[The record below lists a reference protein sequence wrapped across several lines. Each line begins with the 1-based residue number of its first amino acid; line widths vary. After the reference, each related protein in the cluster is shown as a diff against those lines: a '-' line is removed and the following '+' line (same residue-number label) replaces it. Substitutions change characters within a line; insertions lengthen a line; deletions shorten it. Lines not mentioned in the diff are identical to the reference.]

1 MDLNT
6 PASELPLVGPVY
18 VSRLKRLDI
27 NTIGDLL
34 HHVPSRY
41 LDFRLTSEIRNV
53 RPGETVTLRGQIVS
67 MDNIYTKK
75 GTKIQAA
82 KVKDSTGEIEAIW
95 FNQPFLVRNLPEGTI
110 VSLAGKVDWFG
121 RKIALISPEYEKV
134 LGNKKSLHTGRLVP
148 IYPET
153 SGISSKWMRGK
164 IAFGFDQ
171 VQNNIEDNLPTS
183 ILKNLNLVD
192 LSSAISSVHFPKTLE
207 EVEEG
212 KKRLAFDELL
222 RIQLN
227 SLWKKK
233 KWEQNKASFRLSVKI
248 KDTSKFLKKL
258 PFKLTASQD
267 DAVKE
272 ILDDLGK
279 DNPMNRLLEGDVG
292 SGKTVVAAI
301 AAFACF
307 LNEHQTVF
315 MAPTQILA
323 EQHFKTLKQMFSP
336 FKVRISLITSDG
348 IKKDFGRSD
357 IFVGTHALLHK
368 KLDLANVA
376 LVVIDEQHKFG
387 VKQRARLIRK
397 SGNKSTA
404 PHILTMTATPIP
416 RTIALT
422 FYGDLDLST
431 LTELPKGRK
440 PIKTWTIPPQKR
452 ESAYQWVGEQIN
464 ENQAQVFV
472 IVPLI
477 EESEKETMKQIKA
490 ATSEYKAIKKIFP
503 KLSIGLLHGRLKTKD
518 KNKVI
523 DLFKKGSTDILVS
536 TPVVEVGIDV
546 PAATIMLIEA
556 AERFGLAQL
565 HQLRGRIGRGEK
577 ESYCLLFAETKS
589 PKVQARLNALK
600 ITMSGFELAE
610 LDLKLRGPGEIFGT
624 KQHGFPELKIASW
637 QDTELIIITKG
648 LAQKVFKNPKKY
660 KKLSSRFN
668 KGKILT
674 N

>member
-1 MDLNT
+1 MDLTT
-6 PASELPLVGPVY
+6 PATKLPLVGPVY

-27 NTIGDLL
+27 GTIGDLL

-41 LDFRLTSEIRNV
+41 LDFRLISEIKNV
-53 RPGETVTLRGQIVS
+53 RPGETVTLGGQIIS
-67 MDNIYTKK
+67 IKNIYTKK
-75 GTKIQAA
+75 GIKIQTA
-82 KVKDSTGEIEAIW
+82 KIKDSTGEIEAIW
-95 FNQPFLVRNLPEGTI
+95 FNQPFLIRNLPEGTM

-121 RKIALISPEYEKV
+121 RKIALISPEYEIIRE
-134 LGNKKSLHTGRLVP
+134 NKKPIHTGRLVP

-153 SGISSKWMRGK
+153 SGISSKWLRGK
-164 IAFGFDQ
+164 INIGFTNAQ
-171 VQNNIEDNLPTS
+171 ANIEDNVPTAT
-183 ILKNLNLVD
+183 LKKLDLID
-192 LSSAISSVHFPKTLE
+192 LSSAIKGVHFPKTLKE
-207 EVEEG
+207 AKKG
-212 KKRLAFDELL
+212 RKRLAFDELL

-233 KWEQNKASFRLSVKI
+233 IWKQNKVSSRLSI
-248 KDTSKFLKKL
+248 KMDETSKFLKKL
-258 PFKLTASQD
+258 PFKLTTSQND
-267 DAVKE
+267 SVKE
-272 ILDDLGK
+272 ILDDLSK
-279 DNPMNRLLEGDVG
+279 DSPMNRLLEGDVG

-307 LNEHQTVF
+307 LNERQTVF
-315 MAPTQILA
+315 MVPTQILA
-323 EQHFKTLKQMFSP
+323 EQHFKTLKQMLSP
-336 FKVRISLITSDG
+336 FKVRISLVTSDG
-348 IKKDFGRSD
+348 IKKDLGRSD
-357 IFVGTHALLHK
+357 IFVGTHALIHK
-368 KLDLANVA
+368 KLDFDKVSLI
-376 LVVIDEQHKFG
+376 VIDEQHKFG
-387 VKQRARLIRK
+387 VKQRTRLIRK
-397 SGNKSTA
+397 SGNKLIA

-440 PIKTWTIPPQKR
+440 PIKTWTVPPQKR
-452 ESAYQWVGEQIN
+452 KSAYKWVGEQIDKQQT
-464 ENQAQVFV
+464 QAFV

-477 EESEKETMKQIKA
+477 EESEKETMKQVKA
-490 ATSEYKAIKKIFP
+490 ATSEYKAIKEIFP
-503 KLSIGLLHGRLKTKD
+503 DLSIGLLHGKLKVKD

-523 DLFKKGSTDILVS
+523 NSFKKGSIDILVS

-546 PAATIMLIEA
+546 PNATIMLIEA

-600 ITMSGFELAE
+600 KTMSGFELAE

-624 KQHGFPELKIASW
+624 KQHGFPELRIASW
-637 QDTELIIITKG
+637 QDAKLIKITKS
-648 LAQKVFKNPKKY
+648 LAQQVLKNPKKY
-660 KKLSSRFN
+660 NKLSSRFN
-668 KGKILT
+668 KNQILP

>member
-1 MDLNT
+1 MDLT
-6 PASELPLVGPVY
+6 SLATDLPLVGPVY

-41 LDFRLTSEIRNV
+41 LDFRLISEIRNV
-53 RPGETVTLRGQIVS
+53 RSGETVTLGGQIIS
-67 MDNIYTKK
+67 MKNIYTKK
-75 GTKIQAA
+75 GTKIQVA
-82 KVKDSTGEIEAIW
+82 KIKDSTGEIEAIW
-95 FNQPFLVRNLPEGTI
+95 FNQPFLVRNLPEGTM

-121 RKIALISPEYEKV
+121 RKIALISPEYEKI
-134 LGNKKSLHTGRLVP
+134 LNNSKPIHTGRLVP

-153 SGISSKWMRGK
+153 SGISSKWLRGK
-164 IAFGFDQ
+164 ICFGFAS
-171 VQNNIEDNLPTS
+171 VQENIKDNIPAHT
-183 ILKNLNLVD
+183 LKELNLID
-192 LSSAISSVHFPKTLE
+192 LSSAIRGVHFPKTLKE
-207 EVEEG
+207 AKKG
-212 KKRLAFDELL
+212 RKRLAFDELL

-233 KWEQNKASFRLSVKI
+233 KWNQNKVGLRLSI
-248 KDTSKFLKKL
+248 KMSETSKFLKKL
-258 PFKLTASQD
+258 PFKLTASQNNS
-267 DAVKE
+267 VKE
-272 ILDDLGK
+272 ILDDLSK
-279 DNPMNRLLEGDVG
+279 NSPMNRLLEGDVG

-307 LNEHQTVF
+307 LNERQTVF
-315 MAPTQILA
+315 MVPTQILA
-323 EQHFKTLKQMFSP
+323 EQHFKTLKQMLSP
-336 FKVRISLITSDG
+336 FKVRISLVTSEG
-348 IKKDFGRSD
+348 IKKDLGRSD
-357 IFVGTHALLHK
+357 IFIGTHALIHK
-368 KLDLANVA
+368 KLDFDKVA
-376 LVVIDEQHKFG
+376 LIVIDEQHKFG
-387 VKQRARLIRK
+387 VKQRTRLIKK
-397 SGNKSTA
+397 SGNRLIV

-440 PIKTWTIPPQKR
+440 PIKTWTIPPHKR
-452 ESAYQWVGEQIN
+452 ESAYKWVEEQIDKQQT
-464 ENQAQVFV
+464 QAFV

-477 EESEKETMKQIKA
+477 EESEKETMKQVKA

-503 KLSIGLLHGRLKTKD
+503 NLSVGLLHGKLKVKD

-523 DLFKKGSTDILVS
+523 NSFKKGSTDILVS

-546 PAATIMLIEA
+546 PNATIMLIEA

-565 HQLRGRIGRGEK
+565 HQLRGRVGRGEK
-577 ESYCLLFAETKS
+577 ESYCFLFAETKS
-589 PKVQARLNALK
+589 PKVQARLSALK
-600 ITMSGFELAE
+600 KTMSGFELAE

-637 QDTELIIITKG
+637 QDAELIKITKS
-648 LAQKVFKNPKKY
+648 LAQQVLKDPKKY

-668 KGKILT
+668 KNQILP